1 MVTCI
6 SRLHYPASEPET
18 PTKQDDTIRFRCNGI
33 RLKSE
38 VLSKFFAEDFKKVKQ
53 LKTPIDPRSSFVNCW
68 SKIFLAACLVSMF
81 VDPLFLYMPMV
92 QPVDR
97 LCLEN
102 SVSLGRFLTSI
113 RSMTDLFFVAKV
125 LVRFR
130 TAYVAPSS
138 CVFGAGDLVVD
149 PWKIALRYI
158 TTKGFWF
165 DITAA
170 IPIPQAFNSSLSL
183 PSTIMCL
190 TTSENFSCWPIVG
203 PSRTHWLHIL
213 HELIGKNPF
222 IGPILEL
229 SSS

>member
-18 PTKQDDTIRFRCNGI
+18 PTKQDDTIQFRCNGI
-33 RLKSE
+33 LLKSE

-53 LKTPIDPRSSFVNCW
+53 LKKPIDPRSRFVNCW
-68 SKIFLAACLVSMF
+68 SRIFLAACLVSMF
-81 VDPLFLYMPMV
+81 VDPLFLYIPMV
-92 QPVDR
+92 QPADQ

-113 RSMTDLFFVAKV
+113 RSMTDLFFVAEI

-158 TTKGFWF
+158 TTKSFWF
-165 DITAA
+165 DIAAA

-190 TTSENFSCWPIVG
+190 ITSENWFLPFLVDPLWALPG
-203 PSRTHWLHIL
+203 PTWLHIL

-222 IGPILEL
+222 IGPIF
-229 SSS
+229 

>member
-1 MVTCI
+1 
-6 SRLHYPASEPET
+6 
-18 PTKQDDTIRFRCNGI
+18 
-33 RLKSE
+33 
-38 VLSKFFAEDFKKVKQ
+38 
-53 LKTPIDPRSSFVNCW
+53 
-68 SKIFLAACLVSMF
+68 MF

-92 QPVDR
+92 QPADK

-113 RSMTDLFFVAKV
+113 RSMTDLFFVANV

-190 TTSENFSCWPIVG
+190 TTSENWF
-203 PSRTHWLHIL
+203 L
-213 HELIGKNPF
+213 PF
-222 IGPILEL
+222 LVDPLWAFPGPIDCT
-229 SSS
+229 SSMNS